1 MALDKQQIPISF
13 SKGVDTKTDSKQV
26 LPGKLLTLENASLRK
41 VGKFVKRYGFGVL
54 ADTTSLTNGN
64 SIGVFKNELISLD
77 GSNIYSYSEH
87 DDKQYLKGTKLSVDL
102 STQSIVRNSY
112 EQTNPDSAI
121 HSVGISVY
129 AWEDSSD
136 GVRYSVFDTVT
147 GQSIVSNG
155 LVSATGSKPKVKT
168 IGTYV
173 LIIFLDGLTLKYF
186 KVDTTSPAS
195 SFAEVTLVTASS
207 AYFDVQ
213 FISSKLVVAYPSSA
227 TDVSLFSISTTLV
240 QSADY
245 VVTATAS
252 VLSVFGDASNN
263 VWVAYNDTNTV
274 KYFIVD
280 FALSS
285 TVLAVTTIEAGSDPY
300 VNVTGVFN
308 STAATIFYEVT
319 GDTNNNQYVRKNT
332 ATLLGVVGTPSDL
345 LRSVGL
351 YSKAFVY
358 DSSVYVVVTHDS
370 ELQSTYFMVNDSG
383 SVVAKI
389 APSLGGG
396 LSTNGV
402 LSEINFITADVVNF
416 AFEFKDFVTSVNG
429 DVTTQTGVNSA
440 FITFGEQTQLEV
452 IGNNLHLSGGIVSMY
467 DGQNIVEK
475 GFNLYPEVVTA
486 TSTYGGGG
494 LSDGQYQY
502 VSTYEWTDAQ
512 GQIHRSAPSV
522 PVDVDTENSFTF
534 ITAYYFS
541 GTPDRIAL
549 RPSITGESFETSM
562 RNFRVGNEITGGPLP
577 SGSYIKNLFYSVYD
591 NLVYIGLNQIYNSGT
606 NAIATFTV
614 KSNYGFS
621 GSSSIGDK
629 DLTLGQCSYS
639 SYFGSGT
646 AGSNFIS
653 MSNTSGLN
661 PNMNLF
667 NLTDKFSGGV
677 SIISVED
684 GVGVTVSSNAIADFT
699 DVNIFVSYAI
709 PFSFS
714 GAASVFTIT
723 IPPNGFHYYVGQ
735 RIFTV
740 GGAGISYGQY
750 YAYDTGRDII
760 SITKLPTTWIVTISG
775 NINSNGSTYI
785 VGLPQDKEFTEKQV
799 VQVSA
804 GFSSPVEIESV
815 STNTLT
821 MKQKAA
827 ATATLEV
834 YSTQGFSM
842 SVDIETL
849 RITEKENVSIV
860 LYRTEANGTVFYRAS
875 SVFLPTINDKTVDSV
890 SIFDGTP
897 DGQLIGNE
905 QLYTTGGEIEN
916 ISPPASSVTGTF
928 KNRLLL
934 LNDEDKLSFWYS
946 KKVQTNTPAEFTDS
960 FTTRVPERGGEVV
973 AFQQLDDKLII
984 FKQDLIFAQ
993 VGDGPAASGINN
1005 DFTDPQIITSDS
1017 GCINK
1022 KSIALIPTGLIY
1034 QSSKGFY
1041 LLDRSLNMSYIG
1053 ADVEAYNESTVTSSK
1068 LMEDNNQVRFT
1079 LSSGV
1084 ILVFDYYLSQWD
1096 VFTGLNAADSTVYDN
1111 KFTYILPSGE
1121 VRKENATFTDDEA
1134 LVPIKLETGWMNLA
1148 GLQGF
1153 QRIYKLLI
1161 LGEYKSPHTLT
1172 IDLYRDFNTTAFQTV
1187 TIPVL
1192 TNPGKYQFRVF
1203 PNIQKMESF
1212 KIKITETQAS
1222 APYGEGFEI
1231 SSIAIEAGVK
1241 RGLNKLSKDE
1251 SFG

>member
-26 LPGKLLTLENASLRK
+26 IPGKLLTLENASLRK

-195 SFAEVTLVTASS
+195 SYAEVTLVTASS

-252 VLSVFGDASNN
+252 VLSVFSDASNN

-274 KYFIVD
+274 KYFIVN

-285 TVLAVTTIEAGSDPY
+285 TVLAVTTIEAGSAPY

-308 STAATIFYEVT
+308 STAATIFYEVPEDSYIA
-319 GDTNNNQYVRKNT
+319 GGSVGSNQYVRKNT

-358 DSSVYVVVTHDS
+358 DSNIYVVVVHDS
-370 ELQSTYFMVNDSG
+370 ELQSTYFMVNSSG

-402 LSEINFITADVVNF
+402 LSEINLITADVVNF

-452 IGNNLHLSGGIVSMY
+452 IGNNLHFSGGIVSMY

-475 GFNLYPEVVTA
+475 GFNLYPEIMAINATA
-486 TSTYGGGG
+486 GAGFLGIG
-494 LSDGQYQY
+494 NYQY
-502 VSTYEWTDAQ
+502 KAVYEWTDAQ
-512 GQIHRSAPSV
+512 GQIHRSAPSAGIDLDTNLTKLYSDGAASPGYFQPNAGNASDTMYV
-522 PVDVDTENSFTF
+522 SPGFKIAGPGLTGNQYLIYGMASPVYRT
-534 ITAYYFS
+534 ITQV
-541 GTPDRIAL
+541 GT
-549 RPSITGESFETSM
+549 
-562 RNFRVGNEITGGPLP
+562 
-577 SGSYIKNLFYSVYD
+577 SGSYILSSGKSFQASSV
-591 NLVYIGLNQIYNSGT
+591 IGSDVVTFRRQAFPALSIKTVLGSSTITLLRYVELKVGTSVWFRMDGNIDTLAVVVSQVDKTVVLDLPAPLTAESIFAAAVFWGISGSMTAGLPTISGVADTSQVNIGDQFIYGSGSQS
-606 NAIATFTV
+606 FTV
-614 KSNYGFS
+614 LSKTVNSVTMTTNFS
-621 GSSSIGDK
+621 FTLTSTIFYMFDNVDFAVGDDFF
-629 DLTLGQCSYS
+629 DLA
-639 SYFGSGT
+639 GT
-646 AGSNFIS
+646 
-653 MSNTSGLN
+653 
-661 PNMNLF
+661 
-667 NLTDKFSGGV
+667 
-677 SIISVED
+677 
-684 GVGVTVSSNAIADFT
+684 
-699 DVNIFVSYAI
+699 
-709 PFSFS
+709 SFS
-714 GAASVFTIT
+714 GTVKIKEINGDSITLDQQAVATTSLINFITSAATTSSIT
-723 IPPNGFHYYVGQ
+723 IP
-735 RIFTV
+735 
-740 GGAGISYGQY
+740 
-750 YAYDTGRDII
+750 
-760 SITKLPTTWIVTISG
+760 
-775 NINSNGSTYI
+775 
-785 VGLPQDKEFTEKQV
+785 
-799 VQVSA
+799 
-804 GFSSPVEIESV
+804 
-815 STNTLT
+815 
-821 MKQKAA
+821 
-827 ATATLEV
+827 
-834 YSTQGFSM
+834 
-842 SVDIETL
+842 TL
-849 RITEKENVSIV
+849 RVTDKKQNYGDANIG
-860 LYRTEANGTVFYRAS
+860 LYRTTNNGTVFYRVNS
-875 SVFLPTINDKTVDSV
+875 PNDPIINDTTTDYVSYVDFTS
-890 SIFDGTP
+890 DTK
-897 DGQLIGNE
+897 LIGNE

-916 ISPPASSVTGTF
+916 ISPPASSVAGTF

-934 LNDEDKLSFWYS
+934 RNDENKLEFWYS
-946 KKVQTNTPAEFTDS
+946 KKVQANTPAEFTDS
-960 FTTRVPERGGEVV
+960 FTTRVPERGGDIL

-993 VGDGPAASGINN
+993 VGDGPAASGVNN
-1005 DFTDPQIITSDS
+1005 DFTDPQLITSDS

-1053 ADVEAYNESTVTSSK
+1053 ADVEAYNESTVTSSR
-1068 LMEDNNQVRFT
+1068 LMEENNQVRFT

-1084 ILVFDYYLSQWD
+1084 TLVYDYYLSQWD
-1096 VFTGLNAADSTVYDN
+1096 VFTGLNAADSTVYDS